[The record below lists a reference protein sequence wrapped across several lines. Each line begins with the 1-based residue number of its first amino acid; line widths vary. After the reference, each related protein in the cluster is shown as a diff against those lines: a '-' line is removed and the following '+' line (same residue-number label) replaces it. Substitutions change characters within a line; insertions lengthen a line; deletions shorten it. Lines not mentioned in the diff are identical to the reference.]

1 MSAGPAIFPAL
12 TFSTRNGLLI
22 RCPNHPG
29 ARVPVYEVFAEDA
42 YRLTGLVAAWGAEP
56 HVLDIG
62 GHIGCFSLQVAH
74 AHRAATVTAYEASPT
89 TASWLSHN
97 VELTVWHT
105 GSRSAVSQWTAE
117 AELLKIM
124 DNGHGS
130 SLTGQTNS
138 SPGEEVTVQ
147 AISLA
152 QVLDRAGSV
161 ALVKIDTEGAE
172 YDMILQTP
180 HEAWTRVRSV
190 VIEYHN
196 MANHSWTELNTYLQK
211 AGFRLDDLQQAGQSQ
226 GTAWLSRS

>member
-1 MSAGPAIFPAL
+1 MRSARLASRRLTQTLRCFRNGLEIVVKISAGPAIFPAL

-97 VELTVWHT
+97 VELNGLAHRITV
-105 GSRSAVSQWTAE
+105 RRVAVDGRAG
-117 AELLKIM
+117 LLKIM

-138 SPGEEVTVQ
+138 SPGRGDGPGD
-147 AISLA
+147 LA
-152 QVLDRAGSV
+152 SAGWIGRFSCTCQDRYRG
-161 ALVKIDTEGAE
+161 
-172 YDMILQTP
+172 
-180 HEAWTRVRSV
+180 R
-190 VIEYHN
+190 
-196 MANHSWTELNTYLQK
+196 
-211 AGFRLDDLQQAGQSQ
+211 
-226 GTAWLSRS
+226 